1 MNKLQARNSCLLF
14 FAALI
19 WGTAFVAQSVGMDY
33 IEPFTF
39 SALRSLIGSAVLLPC
54 IFMFRKKKKDD
65 GRKKEEKKDLIKGGI
80 VCGLVL
86 CTAANLQQVALMHAG
101 VGKSGF
107 LTALYIVIVP
117 LLGVFAGK
125 RPGVKLCAA
134 VVLAVAGLYLLCMKS
149 GSLSLESWD
158 VLLLFCSAAFAL
170 HIMVIDHFTQ
180 KADGA
185 KLSCVQFLVCGVI
198 SLVLMLLFEHPS
210 IPAIFDAWMPVLYVG
225 VFSSGIAY
233 TLQIVGQKGMNP
245 VVASLIMSLESVISA
260 IAGWM
265 ILGQTLS
272 RREMAG
278 CIVMFAAIVLAQLPE
293 KKLNR
298 EQKPVKIG

>member
-1 MNKLQARNSCLLF
+1 
-14 FAALI
+14 
-19 WGTAFVAQSVGMDY
+19 
-33 IEPFTF
+33 
-39 SALRSLIGSAVLLPC
+39 
-54 IFMFRKKKKDD
+54 
-65 GRKKEEKKDLIKGGI
+65 
-80 VCGLVL
+80 
-86 CTAANLQQVALMHAG
+86 
-101 VGKSGF
+101 
-107 LTALYIVIVP
+107 
-117 LLGVFAGK
+117 
-125 RPGVKLCAA
+125 
-134 VVLAVAGLYLLCMKS
+134 
-149 GSLSLESWD
+149 
-158 VLLLFCSAAFAL
+158 
-170 HIMVIDHFTQ
+170 
-180 KADGA
+180 
-185 KLSCVQFLVCGVI
+185 
-198 SLVLMLLFEHPS
+198 MLLFEHPS